1 MDRRLWNLALRLSV
15 EMRHPL
21 ILMRT
26 LILFLAK
33 EVPLRPVQQR
43 MVRTTTTTVTFRRPF
58 SLPGA
63 DRMVP
68 AGDYRVVTDEE
79 LIEGLSFPA
88 YHRVSTAIF
97 VPGTQPGSWEML
109 PLIQGPCRRAGARPR
124 GDNTVKSR
132 VRRLYLRAQELIFGR
147 PGAGG
152 SDEQIQNQIGSH

>member
-1 MDRRLWNLALRLSV
+1 VEFGVTTICRNEASADFNADADTVLS
-15 EMRHPL
+15 EG
-21 ILMRT
+21 
-26 LILFLAK
+26 

-88 YHRVSTAIF
+88 YRRVSTVIF
-97 VPGTQPGSWEML
+97 VPGMRPGSWEML
-109 PLIQGPCRRAGARPR
+109 PIDPKDLAA
-124 GDNTVKSR
+124 
-132 VRRLYLRAQELIFGR
+132 AQEGDHAATT
-147 PGAGG
+147 P
-152 SDEQIQNQIGSH
+152 